1 MAKGM
6 NKLKKFFDSFQSNE
20 IFTRSASLA
29 YYSSLAMSPLLIL
42 TISLLGAVDF
52 EMQELLVTE
61 AKSVFGKKSAELL
74 NAIITNSKQNL
85 NLVKLSSWFSFIFLL
100 FSASIIFRQLQLTL
114 NIIFGAKVEDNE
126 QEDLSFKD
134 NFKEFVFE
142 RLLSVGMVFTFI
154 FIIAISLIASSS
166 ISYIFAGNS
175 IWLLRPVKVLI
186 NISIFTV
193 LFGSIIKILPLKK
206 VSFKRS
212 FFAGLL
218 ISVMFVIGKSFI
230 GIYLGNTALASAYG
244 AAGSLAVLLV
254 WLYYSSIIFFTGALV
269 AQMFIMDNE

>member
-85 NLVKLSSWFSFIFLL
+85 NLVKLSSWFSLIFLL

-114 NIIFGAKVEDNE
+114 NIIFGANVEETE
-126 QEDLSFKD
+126 QEGLSFKD
-134 NFKEFVFE
+134 NFKEFIFE